1 MTWQG
6 ERFQGEIGF
15 TQADSQPSWRT
26 APRPPQGSPNV
37 LMIVLDDVGF
47 GHLGCYGSP
56 IDTPNIDKLA
66 AHGLRYNNF
75 HTTALC
81 SPTRSCLLT
90 GRNHHTNGLGM
101 ISELSQGFPGYDG
114 VILPS
119 RGFLSEVL
127 HEQGYVNFALGKW
140 HLVPIEE
147 TTMAGPWDRWPL
159 GRGFDRY
166 YGFLGAETDQFDP
179 DLVYD
184 NHSIAPEK
192 VAGQPYHLT
201 EDLTDRA
208 ISFIRDLRV
217 VDSTKPY
224 FLYFCPGATHAP
236 HQAPPEWIEQYRGRF
251 DGGWDVYRDQVF
263 QRQLELGILP
273 ADTELSARPDW
284 VKPWAELSAD
294 EQRLFSRQ
302 MEVFAAFL
310 SHTDHHLGRLLEA
323 VAEWGDLDNTLVI
336 LVSDNGA
343 SGEGGV
349 IGSFNENIFFNGIP
363 DSLADNLAHYEAWG
377 SQDTYPHYATGWTM
391 AGNTP
396 FKRWKR
402 NVFNGGIADPMIVS
416 WPQGIQ
422 ARGEIRSQYAH
433 AIDVMPTV
441 LEVLGVEMPTML
453 KGVPQEEIAG
463 VSLASTF
470 DQAQGAEVRHCQ
482 YYEMYGSRAIYHR
495 GWKAVTFHAIPGI
508 PADGPGD
515 PNLPFIQDRWELYD
529 LTRDFSEVHDL
540 ADQYPDRLQEMI
552 GLWFAQAGKY
562 DVFPLHTEQKKGLRP
577 RPFPARPSYIYY
589 PGASRIDNEAAV
601 NLRMRP
607 FNVVATAVLPEG
619 GAEGVLIAQGGRFAG
634 WSFFIQGGKL
644 IYEHNFLGI
653 ERYRVVSEVAVPTG
667 PVTLGL
673 EFQVTSQYEITPEMT
688 AYGTQGVGGVAN
700 LYVNDQSVGSGEVP
714 RTVPFGW
721 SLSGEG
727 LCCGFDSETPVS
739 DLYESPFR
747 FTGDLKHVV
756 VSVNGEPYENAV
768 LQVRQAFMVQ

>member
-6 ERFQGEIGF
+6 EKFQGTLGF
-15 TQADSQPSWRT
+15 TATDSKPSWRT
-26 APRPPQGSPNV
+26 PPRPSEGSPNV

-66 AHGLRYNNF
+66 ALGLRYNNF
-75 HTTALC
+75 HTTAMC

-119 RGFLSEVL
+119 RGLLSEVL

-166 YGFLGAETDQFDP
+166 YGFLGAETDQFAP

-236 HQAPPEWIEQYRGRF
+236 HQAPPEWIEQYKGRF

-273 ADTELSARPDW
+273 AGTELSARPDW

-310 SHTDHHLGRLLEA
+310 SHTDHHLGRLFEA

-343 SGEGGV
+343 SGEGGG
-349 IGSFNENIFFNGIP
+349 IGSFNENIFFNGMP
-363 DSLADNLAHYEAWG
+363 DSLEDNLAHYQAWG
-377 SQDTYPHYATGWTM
+377 SQGTYPHYATGWTM

-402 NVFNGGIADPMIVS
+402 NVFNGGIADPMIIS

-422 ARGEIRSQYAH
+422 ARGEVRSQYAH

-441 LEVLGVEMPTML
+441 LEVLGVEMPTMV

-515 PNLPFIQDRWELYD
+515 PNLPFIKDRWELYD

-607 FNVVATAVLPEG
+607 FKVVATAVLPEG

-739 DLYESPFR
+739 DLYEAPFR

-756 VSVNGEPYENAV
+756 VNVNGEPYENGV
-768 LQVRQAFMVQ
+768 LRVRQAFMVE